1 MDLTTLAGQA
11 TRRARLV
18 EQVLLDHVQEQAI
31 AELRAADPK
40 GDPQVAVCWQ
50 RDGNASINGR
60 VVQGRAGE
68 LQLVPGGV
76 AQVLVDAGAA
86 VVREPLTLPAWQ
98 RPKVAAEL
106 WEVAAELQAAALAL
120 DPAAQLQ
127 APDPEPAE
135 PREDV

>member
-60 VVQGRAGE
+60 VVQGRAGAPLPDRPVGRGHHVVADVRAGPQVPDE
-68 LQLVPGGV
+68 ADPDLVGVEGGHV
-76 AQVLVDAGAA
+76 QHVLG
-86 VVREPLTLPAWQ
+86 P
-98 RPKVAAEL
+98 
-106 WEVAAELQAAALAL
+106 
-120 DPAAQLQ
+120 
-127 APDPEPAE
+127 
-135 PREDV
+135 